1 MINNNV
7 LIIAEVGQAHDG
19 SLGILHSYIDAL
31 KDTGVDAIKFQTHIS
46 EAESSTYEKFRV
58 EFSYEDKSRSDY
70 WKRMEFTLEQWEG
83 IKKHCEEVDLEF
95 ISSPFSNM
103 SVDLLEKVGVRRYK
117 IGSGDIGN
125 LLLLEKVSKTGKEI
139 ILSTGMSNF
148 NEIDTAINFI
158 RQFGNKVSILQCT
171 TKYPT
176 MAEDIGLNVIGELK
190 NRCNVPVGLSDHSGN
205 IYSLLAAVSMGA
217 EIIEFHVVFDK
228 KMFGPDS
235 TSSLTI
241 SEVKKLVEGV
251 RFIENS
257 LINKINKND
266 NNVFDSVKNIFGK
279 SICINKDKKHGDI
292 INFDDL
298 DAKKPCGYGI
308 SAKHYRKVIGKKILE
323 SKKKWD
329 FLNEGDYE

>member
-251 RFIENS
+251 RFIEKS
-257 LINKINKND
+257 LINKT
-266 NNVFDSVKNIFGK
+266 S
-279 SICINKDKKHGDI
+279 
-292 INFDDL
+292 
-298 DAKKPCGYGI
+298 Y
-308 SAKHYRKVIGKKILE
+308 
-323 SKKKWD
+323 
-329 FLNEGDYE
+329 NEYQN